1 MVTHNNDT
9 RLMVCAGLALLLLLL
24 GGVPAPAKEVK
35 FPTPSYEG
43 EDLAKVKE
51 WEKTWVGKK
60 VSTAEID
67 QVKDLLPESVYTIMK
82 NPQEFGAEGDL
93 WFTVVPYR
101 EYQVSPGLIA
111 STKQYAPQ
119 ATLNEKLVLAN
130 YGKVAGI
137 PFPQLDTSDP
147 VVAGTQAAWNFDG
160 YTHGDGIY
168 VFNGPAAI
176 IDCRT
181 RLERSAG
188 HFRWELYWSGR
199 SDLAPK
205 PELPKNDRKVQ
216 RTFFQ
221 RNTAP
226 PDFADTTVLEV
237 KYQDTSRD
245 CDLYVYTAMFRRI
258 RRYSTNQ
265 RSDMIDGTD
274 MIYDD
279 NHGWYT
285 HVNINTY
292 KLIGQKDLL
301 VSRHADDPKKN
312 ITRVTG
318 QGFWNGIPRE
328 RTKCWVVEAIN
339 RDPDYIYSKRVW
351 YLDPEN
357 WQMNL
362 QEMYDRQGRLW
373 KMLEFFYNEYKMVE
387 AEGMVTHVATEQII
401 DMVRRHG
408 SLAYYEVHKLG
419 TSLDEKIFSVANLQ
433 QLSY

>member
-1 MVTHNNDT
+1 MLT
-9 RLMVCAGLALLLLLL
+9 RSKIIHVGLYVGLVPLLLLLCSIS
-24 GGVPAPAKEVK
+24 APAKEVK

-43 EDLAKVKE
+43 EELAKVKE
-51 WEKTWVGKK
+51 WEKTWAGKK
-60 VSTAEID
+60 VTTAEVD
-67 QVKDLLPESVYTIMK
+67 QVKDLLPESIYTIMK

-111 STKQYAPQ
+111 STKQFAPQ
-119 ATLNEKLVLAN
+119 SQLNEKLVLAN

-137 PFPQLDTSDP
+137 PFPQPDTSDP

-176 IDCRT
+176 VDSRT

-199 SDLAPK
+199 SDVAPK

-285 HVNINTY
+285 HINLNKY
-292 KLIGQKDLL
+292 KLIGQKDVL
-301 VSRHADDPKKN
+301 VSRHLSEPTKDISRKS
-312 ITRVTG
+312 G
-318 QGFWNGIPRE
+318 QAFWNGIPRE

-357 WQMNL
+357 WQMNV

-373 KMLEFFYNEYKMVE
+373 KLLEQFYNEYKMIE
-387 AEGMVTHVATEQII
+387 AEGMVTHVSAEQTV
-401 DMVRRHG
+401 DLVRRHG
-408 SLAYYEVHKLG
+408 SVAVYEIHKLG
-419 TSLDEKIFSVANLQ
+419 TSLDDKIFSVANLQ